1 MPGLAALKAAA
12 NPAPGDALFFV
23 AAGDGSG
30 RSLFAATYAQHQ
42 ANVRVYLQRY
52 RQNQGRGQPEEGK
65 AVLEEAA
72 ETPSAATPPAAP
84 GATR

>member
-1 MPGLAALKAAA
+1 LKATA

-23 AAGDGSG
+23 ASGDGSG

-42 ANVRVYLQRY
+42 ANVRLYLQRY
-52 RQNQGRGQPEEGK
+52 RQNQTRGQPEEGK
-65 AVLEEAA
+65 ALLEES
-72 ETPSAATPPAAP
+72 SADPNATQAPAAPP